1 MEKSIGIGIGKR
13 KCVTCVMDSDGTI
26 LITCA
31 DESYSHAQMKFPA
44 AGRPLRYFNR
54 SSLNLAVLR
63 YLARLFLMP
72 SRVPRYPHTRVS
84 SFDLRHAYSTAFMRR
99 TPTGNLRR
107 TTMAWCLAR

>member
-13 KCVTCVMDSDGTI
+13 KCVTGVMDSDGTI

-31 DESYSHAQMKFPA
+31 DEGYSHAQMKFPA
-44 AGRPLRYFNR
+44 AGRLLRYFNR

-72 SRVPRYPHTRVS
+72 SRVPQYPHTRVS